1 MKLTSYW
8 LDTAKPA
15 GDFRR
20 RELPAAVDVAVVG
33 GGLTGLSTAL
43 HVARTGAT
51 VAVLEAHTV
60 GWGASGRNGGMATTG
75 LVPGFPTAVKRY
87 GPEAATRMFRA
98 YNDAISTVEDV
109 VR

>member
-15 GDFRR
+15 GDFRHQ
-20 RELPAAVDVAVVG
+20 ELPASVDVAVVG

-43 HVARTGAT
+43 HLARQGAS
-51 VAVLEAHTV
+51 VAVLEAQAV

-75 LVPGFPTAVKRY
+75 VGIDFSKAVQRY
-87 GPEAATRMFRA
+87 GLASAPRMLA
-98 YNDAISTVEDV
+98 VSH